1 MIDIQV
7 SIDEEQLRRVNAVLY
22 ATPGKARTVLHN
34 SIKRGLEAGRTKADR
49 EARERYDISKENID
63 AAKRVKTRISEAGDA
78 VIGELE
84 FSGKKIPLY
93 KFNPDPVDREY
104 TERYVNGYGG
114 WRVTGPVSAA
124 DVKGRMQAGPQGFI
138 ATFASGH
145 TGIFKR
151 SSGTTSSGKEK
162 IEEYWGFS
170 IKDMLDYEPAR
181 EAIMERIDEIT
192 SKRIEQELYR
202 ILNGFGGRSAI

>member
-1 MIDIQV
+1 MVDIQV
-7 SIDEEQLRRVNAVLY
+7 SIDEEQLRRINAVLY
-22 ATPGKARTVLHN
+22 TAPEKARAVLHN

-49 EARERYDISKENID
+49 EGRERYDITSGNLNANKNVRT
-63 AAKRVKTRISEAGDA
+63 RVQGAGDE

-93 KFNPDPVDREY
+93 KFHPSPKTRQY
-104 TERYVNGYGG
+104 TSRYVNGYGG

-124 DVKGRMQAGPQGFI
+124 DVKGRMQARPLGFI

-151 SSGTTSSGKEK
+151 TGGTTSGGKEK

-170 IKDMLDYEPAR
+170 IKDMLDYDPAR
-181 EAIMERIDEIT
+181 KAIMERIDEIT
-192 SKRIEQELYR
+192 SRRIEQELYR
-202 ILNGFGGRSAI
+202 ILNGF